1 MKIINIYSTK
11 NINIL
16 SVIITIIIILILN
29 LFNNSFLKIE
39 VNESLEENIVSE
51 NIDSN
56 NKDEEK
62 LEDDIGDWYL
72 EISSINLK
80 APINE
85 TTDMDVLNKFIGH
98 FEDTALKD
106 GNVGLAAHNRGY
118 ENNYFENLKNVKK
131 GQEIK
136 YKYFDFEKTYII
148 DKIEIIKDTNWS
160 YLESTKDNKI
170 TLITCVEN
178 KPSNRLCVQATEK
191 KF

>member
-1 MKIINIYSTK
+1 VKIINIYSTK

-85 TTDMDVLNKFIGH
+85 TTEMDVLNKFIGH